1 MSGEDDWLVQA
12 AAQEAG
18 MLHPAP
24 DSFEDSDRFEGDSEC
39 SWVSSESITLAKN
52 WRGWSQCSPD
62 DNLQSGISTCIY
74 PYQSSYSHSGHYSS
88 TSNIVASRNGAGD
101 KSARLCA
108 RQMSFVELERN
119 YRDICQRKEHT
130 SEIPVAH
137 SLPDKLFLS
146 IVYWCFPATVDD
158 IRLYS
163 CLANGNADEFNH
175 GDRLYQTGAVR
186 DVVQIGYLLSAV
198 VFASHQECLQT
209 QRHTRVVHNVSL
221 NVDRCRVV
229 SCDCSCTSKSAWCQ
243 HVVALC
249 LYRIHQPN
257 DVQFRVTIWDS
268 VNELSTSKLKKFA
281 QYLVNE
287 LPKEYLPVAQRLLD
301 QLKCPESEIN
311 QSPGAPDPTDG
322 GHEKNAIWA
331 LDVEGLH
338 MSIRRLLIKYCVPA
352 PTVHCDVQYLGTAQH
367 PIAAEW
373 LTIMKSLRAREPEG
387 IWNLMAIVREMFA
400 RRDENAVSLLS
411 ILTVECLA
419 NCQVLIWWYATKL
432 VQNGGWSQQ
441 TAGKS
446 SVSSQI
452 SAQLNCAQLCDEIV
466 ILWRCAVLNPMLSP
480 QNEDRFE
487 VYLAFETN
495 LWLKQTLYIS
505 SSSMSLISLSSLLL
519 SMTIILVNVVPG

>member
-18 MLHPAP
+18 MLHLAP

-52 WRGWSQCSPD
+52 WRGWSHCSPD
-62 DNLQSGISTCIY
+62 DNLQS
-74 PYQSSYSHSGHYSS
+74 
-88 TSNIVASRNGAGD
+88 
-101 KSARLCA
+101 
-108 RQMSFVELERN
+108 ELERN
-119 YRDICQRKEHT
+119 YRDICQKKEHI

-146 IVYWCFPATVDD
+146 IVYWCFPATADD
-158 IRLYS
+158 IRLY
-163 CLANGNADEFNH
+163 
-175 GDRLYQTGAVR
+175 
-186 DVVQIGYLLSAV
+186 
-198 VFASHQECLQT
+198 
-209 QRHTRVVHNVSL
+209 
-221 NVDRCRVV
+221 RCRIV
-229 SCDCSCTSKSAWCQ
+229 SCDCSCASKSAWCQ

-257 DVQFRVTIWDS
+257 EVQFRVTIWDS
-268 VNELSTSKLKKFA
+268 VNELSMAKLKKFA

-301 QLKCPESEIN
+301 QLKCSESEIN
-311 QSPGAPDPTDG
+311 RSPGAPDPTDG

-338 MSIRRLLIKYCVPA
+338 TSIRRLLIKYCVPS
-352 PTVHCDVQYLGTAQH
+352 PTYLGTAQH

-419 NCQVLIWWYATKL
+419 NCQVLLWWYATKL
-432 VQNGGWSQQ
+432 VQGGNWSQQ
-441 TAGKS
+441 TTG
-446 SVSSQI
+446 
-452 SAQLNCAQLCDEIV
+452 
-466 ILWRCAVLNPMLSP
+466 
-480 QNEDRFE
+480 
-487 VYLAFETN
+487 
-495 LWLKQTLYIS
+495 
-505 SSSMSLISLSSLLL
+505 
-519 SMTIILVNVVPG
+519 